1 MEINDENR
9 SFSTYIKFMRRF
21 SGIWVVQDIITQKD
35 CLFIIYR
42 IIPVYKYNVNIEN
55 DSVKIYRR

>member
-1 MEINDENR
+1 MRTDH
-9 SFSTYIKFMRRF
+9 FLHTLMRRF
-21 SGIWVVQDIITQKD
+21 SENWVVQDITTQKD

-42 IIPVYKYNVNIEN
+42 IIPLYKYDVNIEN

>member
-1 MEINDENR
+1 MEINYENR
-9 SFSTYIKFMRRF
+9 SFSTYIELMRRF
-21 SGIWVVQDIITQKD
+21 SGNWVVQDITTQKD

-42 IIPVYKYNVNIEN
+42 IIPLYKYDVNIEN